1 MAVRHL
7 LAASVAVCVTAGLFY
22 LMQALISM
30 SGSGLDESKRGGV
43 IEFVRLKR
51 ESDLELKKRK
61 LPDKTPPKEQPP
73 PPPDMNLSPSTR
85 PGQEVMALAVGIDV
99 DLDIAGGPNIG
110 AAATD
115 SDIIPIV
122 RVNPQYPLRAAER
135 GIEGWVTVEFTISA
149 AGTVKDPV
157 VVASHP
163 GKIFNR
169 EALRAVRK
177 WKYNPKIEE
186 GTAVERSGVR
196 VRLKF
201 ELKDG

>member
-1 MAVRHL
+1 MVARHL
-7 LAASVAVCVTAGLFY
+7 VAAGIAVCVTAALFF
-22 LMQALISM
+22 LMQTLISM
-30 SGSGLDESKRGGV
+30 SGSGLGEARHGGA

-51 ESDLELKKRK
+51 DSELELKKRK
-61 LPDKTPPKEQPP
+61 LPDKAPPKEQPP
-73 PPPDMNLSPSTR
+73 PPPDLNLSPASAEST
-85 PGQEVMALAVGIDV
+85 GVLALAVGIDFDV
-99 DLDIAGGPNIG
+99 DMTGGPNIG

-122 RVNPQYPLRAAER
+122 RVNPQYPMRAAER
-135 GIEGWVTVEFTISA
+135 GIEGWVEVEFTISA
-149 AGTVKDPV
+149 AGTVKDPFV
-157 VVASHP
+157 TASYP

-169 EALRAVRK
+169 EALRAIRK

-186 GTAVERSGVR
+186 GTAVERHGVR